1 MRKDETILW
10 QGRQRRRS
18 FGLVGAGISLL
29 LLGLPFIGRQQ
40 ITITNQRV
48 LLEEGFWTKTVDEV
62 EIFRLR
68 DVVLVQTLY
77 QRIVGIGDIV
87 IEATNGRKLET
98 LVIKGVTESR
108 ELRETIRNLWNDESR
123 PRGRSAN
130 LD

>member
-87 IEATNGRKLET
+87 VEATNGRKLET